1 VTGLPGPAR
10 LFLAVGVL
18 AAWPVLTAT
27 AAVAAPAPPP
37 SADAPAVPGRSGR
50 GCTETGGSVWLDTHG
65 RAWCVGGV
73 YTGARLA

>member
-1 VTGLPGPAR
+1 MTGLPGPAR

-37 SADAPAVPGRSGR
+37 SADAPAAPGLSVR
-50 GCTETGGSVWLDTHG
+50 GCTETGGSVWLDTRG
-65 RAWCVGGV
+65 RVWCVGGV